1 MNPSYSKI
9 QQLINE
15 INPQWNKDFLSEVNK
30 NPNKDRITTSLN
42 NIVKNRNGISN
53 WRVASSSIENV
64 ISWLKDSIE
73 IVKIID
79 TVVS

>member
-53 WRVASSSIENV
+53 WRGASSSIENV